1 MRRGLLWI
9 LSLFVVLLALEAR
22 AAEFVVIEAT
32 GASLKPGETIDGSK
46 PLVLKE
52 GELVSLVAEDGN
64 VLKLR
69 GPYNQAPDA
78 ATGGGLDVSKALA
91 ALVSGQRS
99 EYGVIRSKVDNV
111 DLPAPWVVDVSH
123 SGKVCLR
130 SGERLVFW
138 RPDGSRDVTLTIMPV
153 DRSWRAQAEWPQGA
167 AQMEAPSGF
176 PLKERRTY
184 LFSMGG
190 RTSALT
196 LLAVPDT
203 LTNDHM
209 RAAWMLEMNCLAQ
222 TKALLSAMR

>member
-1 MRRGLLWI
+1 MIRGTTLALGLL
-9 LSLFVVLLALEAR
+9 FALLAPEVR

-32 GASLKPGETIDGSK
+32 GVALKPGETIDGSK

-52 GELVSLVAEDGN
+52 GEQVSLVAEDGN

-69 GPYNQAPDA
+69 GPYDRAPDS
-78 ATGGGLDVSKALA
+78 GSDSGVSVSKALA

-99 EYGVIRSKVDNV
+99 EYGVIRSKVDTV
-111 DLPAPWVVDVSH
+111 DLPNPWVVDVTH

-138 RPDGSRDVTLTIMPV
+138 RPDGSRDVTLTVMPV
-153 DRSWRAQAEWPQGA
+153 DRSWRAQAAWSQGA
-167 AQMEAPSGF
+167 SELEAPSGF
-176 PLKERRTY
+176 PLKEHRTY

-203 LTNDHM
+203 LSNDHM
-209 RAAWMLEMNCLAQ
+209 RAAWMLEMNCVAQ

>member
-1 MRRGLLWI
+1 MALGIVVGLLA
-9 LSLFVVLLALEAR
+9 SEAR
-22 AAEFVVIEAT
+22 AADFVVIEAT
-32 GASLKPGETIDGSK
+32 GVSLKPGETIDGNK

-52 GELVSLVAEDGN
+52 GQQVSLVAEDGN
-64 VLKLR
+64 VIKLR
-69 GPYNQAPDA
+69 GPYDQAPGA
-78 ATGGGLDVSKALA
+78 AGGGGLDVSKALA

-99 EYGVIRSKVDNV
+99 EYGVIRSKSDSVN
-111 DLPAPWVVDVSH
+111 LPDPWVVDVSH

-153 DRSWRAQAEWPQGA
+153 DRSWRAQAEWPQGTS
-167 AQMEAPSGF
+167 QMEAPSGF

-184 LFSMGG
+184 LFSIGG

-196 LLAVPDT
+196 LLELPDT
-203 LTNDHM
+203 LVNDHM
-209 RAAWMLEMNCLAQ
+209 RAAWMLEMNCLSQ